1 MSHTALTIEEGDI
14 ATLEEEFK
22 DYHPLLELDPG
33 VIEGEQEHES
43 KSKRKEDV
51 ESTTKPTSWA
61 AFLSLEYYQGF
72 FDVTTSEVLYRVLA
86 GMVPVRFSLAD
97 AVKKRPDLYGP
108 FWLCMTL
115 IFTAAISGNVGKF
128 FRSGVVWQF
137 HFREV
142 TLMGTVLYA
151 YTWLV
156 PLALWAVMWW
166 RGNQTRYSL
175 LELLSIYGY
184 SVGVFIPV
192 MILWI
197 LNVDWLQWLLLC
209 VGAVVSGASL
219 VLAMWTPLKVETKKI
234 ALTISC
240 LLFLLHAGLAV
251 GFKFYYFSALASNTT
266 RLGY

>member
-1 MSHTALTIEEGDI
+1 MSHTALTLEEGDI

-22 DYHPLLELDPG
+22 DYHPLLESG
-33 VIEGEQEHES
+33 SIEAEQEHDP
-43 KSKRKEDV
+43 KSKRLGDESK

-61 AFLSLEYYQGF
+61 AFLSLEYYQSF

-115 IFTAAISGNVGKF
+115 VFTAAISGNVGKF

-151 YTWLV
+151 YTCLV
-156 PLALWAVMWW
+156 PVVLWAVMWW

-184 SVGVFIPV
+184 SIGVFIPV
-192 MILWI
+192 MVLWI

-209 VGAVVSGASL
+209 IGAVVSGASL
-219 VLAMWTPLKVETKKI
+219 VLAMWTPLKVETKKV
-234 ALTISC
+234 AVTISC

-251 GFKFYYFSALASNTT
+251 GFKFYYFSALASNAT
-266 RLGY
+266 RN